1 MSNHTK
7 AQFRFGFIAP
17 VFALIFLGFTASAS
31 GQESNVTSDAN
42 PHNLV
47 TSPSQVSVNARELRT
62 LNSFGLR
69 PPPVRYRVGQW
80 LFPSLLKLSS
90 NAKRASLASFDP
102 YNSSAGYISQSN
114 PWSTADSAFF
124 PNGITTAGATNWI
137 YGSTTFIG
145 NAPSNGFGHEF
156 RAANGSS
163 DALLAIG
170 GGAVGIG
177 TISPTTTLSVKGV
190 GHFYPSGTTPDDAY
204 KGSLRITQPTA
215 SGQYINMIRS
225 GQYPWSIGTVYNS
238 SSFAI
243 GLGQTT
249 DSNFTGTNIRL
260 AIDTAGNV
268 GLGTTTPSF
277 PLQVS
282 RSASDQYL
290 GWFENTQSSPGLARL
305 RVQNTATQGSFEID
319 VNTDGNTLFQTGKS
333 NNSPSL
339 SILTG
344 NVGIGTMSPA
354 NKLDVNGSVS
364 SNSNVVLSADAG
376 KLVFS
381 NDATNYYLG
390 NNGSTYGVQ
399 GNAYYGWNFF
409 THGVNSMG
417 LRIDGSGY
425 VGIGK
430 TNPTAALDV
439 QGDVKVSGSIAAKY
453 QDVAEWVD
461 ASEQLTAGS
470 VVVLDS
476 TKSNQVTSSSVSYDT
491 RVAGVVSEQ
500 PGIALGERSENKIL
514 VATTG
519 RVKVK
524 VDASNGAIHI
534 GDLLVTSDVPGMAMK
549 SEPIVI
555 GGRQIHAPGTLI
567 GKALEPLEKGKGEIL
582 VLLSLQ

>member
-7 AQFRFGFIAP
+7 AKFQFGFIVA
-17 VFALIFLGFTASAS
+17 VFALIFLGFAVSASA
-31 GQESNVTSDAN
+31 QESNVTGDAN
-42 PHNLV
+42 PRSPF
-47 TSPSQVSVNARELRT
+47 TSPSQVPVNARELRT
-62 LNSFGLR
+62 LTFFGLR
-69 PPPVRYRVGQW
+69 TPPVRYRVGQW
-80 LFPSLLKLSS
+80 LSPSLLKLSA
-90 NAKRASLASFDP
+90 NTKRASFASFDP

-145 NAPSNGFGHEF
+145 NAPSNGFGHAF
-156 RAANGSS
+156 LAANGASS
-163 DALLAIG
+163 ALLAIG
-170 GGAVGIG
+170 GGVVGIG
-177 TISPTTTLSVKGV
+177 TTSPTTTLSVKGV
-190 GHFYPSGTTPDDAY
+190 GHFYPTGTTPDDAY
-204 KGSLRITQPTA
+204 NGSLRITQPAA
-215 SGQYINMIRS
+215 SGQYINMVRA

-249 DSNFTGTNIRL
+249 DSNFTGSNIRL
-260 AIDTAGNV
+260 AIDT
-268 GLGTTTPSF
+268 S
-277 PLQVS
+277 
-282 RSASDQYL
+282 
-290 GWFENTQSSPGLARL
+290 
-305 RVQNTATQGSFEID
+305 
-319 VNTDGNTLFQTGKS
+319 
-333 NNSPSL
+333 
-339 SILTG
+339 G
-344 NVGIGTMSPA
+344 NVGIGTMNPA

-364 SNSNVVLSADAG
+364 SNSNVVLSTDTG

-381 NDATNYYLG
+381 NDPTNYYLG

-409 THGVNSMG
+409 THGVNSQG

-461 ASEQLTAGS
+461 ASEQLSAGT

-491 RVAGVVSEQ
+491 RVAGVVSTQ
-500 PGIALGERSENKIL
+500 PGLALGEKSDGKVL

-519 RVKVK
+519 RVRVK
-524 VDASNGAIHI
+524 VDATKSPIHV
-534 GDLLVTSDVPGMAMK
+534 GDLLVTSDVLGVAMK
-549 SEPIVI
+549 SEPVNL
-555 GGRQIHAPGTLI
+555 GGVQFHRPGTLI
-567 GKALEPLEKGKGEIL
+567 GKALEPLAKGKGEIL